1 MPTNCARPWA
11 WRTARAATA
20 NSRPPDCQNRDMSPT
35 AAVITLAVA
44 VFLACAVEA
53 VEATTIV
60 LAAATARDGR
70 SAAAGTVV
78 ALVVLALIV
87 LIAGPSIQLLPLGVL
102 RLIVGALLLVFG
114 LQWLRKAIARA
125 SGDKP
130 LHNED
135 AIYRRTVAGSQGI
148 ARRARFGVSDGY
160 AFVLSF
166 KGVLLE
172 GLEVVFI
179 VVTFGSSAHQLGVA
193 AIAAAAA
200 VLVVAAI
207 GFAVRGPLS
216 RIPENSLK
224 FIVGALLATFG
235 IFWSAE
241 GAGAVW
247 PGSDLALIAVLAF
260 VVALS
265 AGSVLVLRLRRGRR
279 MDAGA
284 SDAKAAP
291 TSASPAATPS
301 PAKSRPSAPK
311 RFALFWYDYLVG
323 DDWQVA
329 LGVVI
334 ALVLTF
340 LLAPLWPAAWLVMPL
355 AVLLLMP
362 YGLARSLRS

>member
-1 MPTNCARPWA
+1 
-11 WRTARAATA
+11 
-20 NSRPPDCQNRDMSPT
+20 MSPT

-70 SAAAGTVV
+70 SAAAGTVA
-78 ALVVLALIV
+78 ALVLLALIV
-87 LIAGPSIQLLPLGVL
+87 LIAGPSIQLLPIGVL
-102 RLIVGALLLVFG
+102 RLVVGALLLVFG

-125 SGDKP
+125 SGAKP
-130 LHNED
+130 LHDEA
-135 AIYRRTVAGSQGI
+135 AIYQRTVTSSKGI
-148 ARRARFGVSDGY
+148 ERRARFGVSDGY

-200 VLVVAAI
+200 VLVVAAL

-216 RIPENSLK
+216 RIPENTLK
-224 FIVGALLATFG
+224 FIVGVLLTTFG

-241 GAGAVW
+241 GAGAEW
-247 PGSDLALIAVLAF
+247 PGSDLALVAVAVF
-260 VVALS
+260 VAALS
-265 AGSVLVLRLRRGRR
+265 AACVLVLRVRRRQRVGVAV
-279 MDAGA
+279 DPAQESTPA
-284 SDAKAAP
+284 AAP
-291 TSASPAATPS
+291 ASPPAAPAS
-301 PAKSRPSAPK
+301 PPSALK
-311 RFALFWYDYLVG
+311 RFGLFWYDYLVG

-329 LGVVI
+329 LGVVL
-334 ALVLTF
+334 ALVVTF
-340 LLAPLWPAAWLVMPL
+340 LLAPIGSAAWLIMPV
-355 AVLLLMP
+355 AVLVLMP
-362 YGLARSLRS
+362 YGVARSLRH

>member
-1 MPTNCARPWA
+1 
-11 WRTARAATA
+11 
-20 NSRPPDCQNRDMSPT
+20 MSPD

-70 SAAAGTVV
+70 SAAAGTVA

-87 LIAGPSIQLLPLGVL
+87 LIAGPSIQLLPIGVL

-125 SGDKP
+125 SGAKP
-130 LHNED
+130 LHDEA
-135 AIYRRTVAGSQGI
+135 AIYQRTVAASEG
-148 ARRARFGVSDGY
+148 AERRARFGVSDGY

-193 AIAAAAA
+193 AVAAAAA
-200 VLVVAAI
+200 VIVVAAL

-216 RIPENSLK
+216 RIPENTLK
-224 FIVGALLATFG
+224 FIVGILLTTFG

-241 GAGAVW
+241 GAGAQW
-247 PGSDLALIAVLAF
+247 PGSDLALLAVVVF
-260 VVALS
+260 VGALS
-265 AGSVLVLRLRRGRR
+265 AVSVLVVRARRRQR
-279 MDAGA
+279 VLV
-284 SDAKAAP
+284 AA
-291 TSASPAATPS
+291 TPAAT
-301 PAKSRPSAPK
+301 SAPEVAPASPHRPPGALR
-311 RFALFWYDYLVG
+311 RFGLFWYDYLVG

-329 LGVVI
+329 VGVVL
-334 ALVLTF
+334 ALVVTF
-340 LLAPLWPAAWLVMPL
+340 LLAPVWSAAWLIVPL
-355 AVLLLMP
+355 AVLLLLP
-362 YGLARSLRS
+362 YGVARSLRR

>member
-1 MPTNCARPWA
+1 
-11 WRTARAATA
+11 
-20 NSRPPDCQNRDMSPT
+20 MSPT
-35 AAVITLAVA
+35 TAVITLAVA

-70 SAAAGTVV
+70 SAAAGTIA
-78 ALVVLALIV
+78 ALVVLAAIV
-87 LIAGPSIQLLPLGVL
+87 LVAGPSIQLLPLGVL

-125 SGDKP
+125 SGAKP
-130 LHNED
+130 LHDEE
-135 AIYRRTVAGSQGI
+135 AIYRRTVADSAGVEK
-148 ARRARFGVSDGY
+148 RARFGVTDGY

-193 AIAAAAA
+193 AIAAGAA
-200 VLVVAAI
+200 VLLVAAL

-224 FIVGALLATFG
+224 FVVGALLATFG
-235 IFWSAE
+235 IFWAAE
-241 GAGAVW
+241 GAGAEW
-247 PGSDLALIAVLAF
+247 PGSDLALLVVF
-260 VVALS
+260 VFVATLS
-265 AGSVLVLRLRRGRR
+265 AVSVVVVRVRVRRQVDATVPARPAAAP
-279 MDAGA
+279 DSAGA
-284 SDAKAAP
+284 V
-291 TSASPAATPS
+291 PAAVAP
-301 PAKSRPSAPK
+301 PRRPPGALT
-311 RFALFWYDYLVG
+311 RFGLFWYDYLVG

-329 LGVVI
+329 LGVVL
-334 ALVLTF
+334 ALILTF
-340 LLAPLWPAAWLVMPL
+340 LVAPVWEAAWLIMPL

-362 YGLARSLRS
+362 YGLARSLRR

>member
-1 MPTNCARPWA
+1 
-11 WRTARAATA
+11 
-20 NSRPPDCQNRDMSPT
+20 MSPT

-70 SAAAGTVV
+70 SAAAGTVA
-78 ALVVLALIV
+78 ALAALAVIV
-87 LIAGPSIQLLPLGVL
+87 LVAGPSIQLLPIGVL
-102 RLIVGALLLVFG
+102 RLIVGLLLLVFG

-130 LHNED
+130 LHDED
-135 AIYRRTVAGSQGI
+135 AIYRRTVTTSEGI
-148 ARRARFGVSDGY
+148 EKRPRFGVSDGY

-193 AIAAAAA
+193 AIAAGAA
-200 VLVVAAI
+200 VILVAAL

-216 RIPENSLK
+216 RIPENTLK
-224 FIVGALLATFG
+224 FIVGVLVTTFG

-241 GAGAVW
+241 GAGASW
-247 PGSDLALIAVLAF
+247 PGSDLALLAVAVF

-265 AGSVLVLRLRRGRR
+265 LASVLVLRARRRKR
-279 MDAGA
+279 DAV
-284 SDAKAAP
+284 AAVA
-291 TSASPAATPS
+291 TAAPS
-301 PAKSRPSAPK
+301 PAPVATSPAPAVAVVAAPAAARPSALK
-311 RFALFWYDYLVG
+311 RFGLFWYDYLVG

-329 LGVVI
+329 LGVVLG
-334 ALVLTF
+334 LVVTL
-340 LLAPLWPAAWLVMPL
+340 LLAPIWSAAWLIMPL
-355 AVLLLMP
+355 AVLLLTP
-362 YGLARSLRS
+362 YGLARSLRH

>member
-1 MPTNCARPWA
+1 
-11 WRTARAATA
+11 
-20 NSRPPDCQNRDMSPT
+20 MSPT
-35 AAVITLAVA
+35 TAVITLAVA

-60 LAAATARDGR
+60 LAAATARDAR
-70 SAAAGTVV
+70 SAAAGTIAAV
-78 ALVVLALIV
+78 VVLAAIV
-87 LIAGPSIQLLPLGVL
+87 LVAGPSIQLLPLGVL

-114 LQWLRKAIARA
+114 MQWLRKAIARA
-125 SGDKP
+125 SGARP
-130 LHNED
+130 LHDEE
-135 AIYRRTVAGSQGI
+135 AIYRRTVTNSAGVEK
-148 ARRARFGVSDGY
+148 RARFGVTDGY

-193 AIAAAAA
+193 GIAAGAA
-200 VLVVAAI
+200 VLVVAAL

-224 FIVGALLATFG
+224 FVVGALLATFG

-241 GAGAVW
+241 GARAEW
-247 PGSDLALIAVLAF
+247 PGSDLALLVVF
-260 VVALS
+260 VFVAALS
-265 AGSVLVLRLRRGRR
+265 AVLVIVLRVRARQKAEATV
-279 MDAGA
+279 DATA
-284 SDAKAAP
+284 DATVAAP
-291 TSASPAATPS
+291 PAASSDSAAAVPVTVVP
-301 PAKSRPSAPK
+301 PRRPPGALT
-311 RFALFWYDYLVG
+311 RFGLFWYDYLVG

-329 LGVVI
+329 LGVVL

-340 LLAPLWPAAWLVMPL
+340 LLAPVWSAAWLVMPL

-362 YGLARSLRS
+362 YGLVRSLRR

>member
-1 MPTNCARPWA
+1 MLA
-11 WRTARAATA
+11 
-20 NSRPPDCQNRDMSPT
+20 CQNRVMSPT
-35 AAVITLAVA
+35 AAVITLAIA

-70 SAAAGTVV
+70 SAAAGTVA
-78 ALVVLALIV
+78 ALAVLAVIV
-87 LIAGPSIQLLPLGVL
+87 LVAGPSIQLLPLGVL
-102 RLIVGALLLVFG
+102 RVIVGGLLLVFG

-125 SGDKP
+125 SGAKP
-130 LHNED
+130 LHDEA
-135 AIYRRTVAGSQGI
+135 AIYRRTVANSEGVE
-148 ARRARFGVSDGY
+148 RRARFGVTDGY

-200 VLVVAAI
+200 VMVVAAL
-207 GFAVRGPLS
+207 GFAVRAPLS

-224 FIVGALLATFG
+224 FIVGVLLTTFG

-241 GAGAVW
+241 GAGASW
-247 PGSDLALIAVLAF
+247 PGSDLALLAVAVF
-260 VVALS
+260 VAALS
-265 AGSVLVLRLRRGRR
+265 AVSVVVVQVGRR
-279 MDAGA
+279 QRANVAVRA
-284 SDAKAAP
+284 SAAP
-291 TSASPAATPS
+291 ASPLAQS
-301 PAKSRPSAPK
+301 PNPPGALK
-311 RFALFWYDYLVG
+311 RFGLFWYDYLVG

-329 LGVVI
+329 VGVVLAI
-334 ALVLTF
+334 VLTV
-340 LLAPLWPAAWLVMPL
+340 LLAPIWAAAWVIMPL
-355 AVLLLMP
+355 AVLVLMP

>member
-1 MPTNCARPWA
+1 
-11 WRTARAATA
+11 
-20 NSRPPDCQNRDMSPT
+20 MSPT
-35 AAVITLAVA
+35 AAVVTLVVA

-70 SAAAGTVV
+70 SAAAGTVA
-78 ALVVLALIV
+78 ALAVLAVIV
-87 LIAGPSIQLLPLGVL
+87 LIAGPSIQLLPIGVL

-125 SGDKP
+125 SGHKP
-130 LHNED
+130 LHDEN
-135 AIYRRTVAGSQGI
+135 AIYLRTVARSEGVEK
-148 ARRARFGVSDGY
+148 RARFGVSDGY

-193 AIAAAAA
+193 AIAAGAA
-200 VLVVAAI
+200 VVVVAAL

-216 RIPENSLK
+216 RIPENTLK
-224 FIVGALLATFG
+224 FIVGVLITTFG

-247 PGSDLALIAVLAF
+247 PGSDLAILVVVVF

-265 AGSVLVLRLRRGRR
+265 ALSVLVFRVRRRNR
-279 MDAGA
+279 
-284 SDAKAAP
+284 AAEP
-291 TSASPAATPS
+291 KVAATADVGAVP
-301 PAKSRPSAPK
+301 PSRPVPGALK
-311 RFALFWYDYLVG
+311 RFGMFWYDYLVG
-323 DDWQVA
+323 DDWQIA
-329 LGVVI
+329 AGVVL
-334 ALVLTF
+334 ALVATF
-340 LLAPLWPAAWLVMPL
+340 LLAPMWPVAWLVMPV
-355 AVLLLMP
+355 AVLVLMP
-362 YGLARSLRS
+362 YGVARSLRH

>member
-1 MPTNCARPWA
+1 
-11 WRTARAATA
+11 
-20 NSRPPDCQNRDMSPT
+20 MSPT

-70 SAAAGTVV
+70 SAAAGTIA
-78 ALVVLALIV
+78 ALVVLAAIV

-125 SGDKP
+125 SGAKP
-130 LHNED
+130 LHDEE
-135 AIYRRTVAGSQGI
+135 AIYRRTVTNSAGVEK
-148 ARRARFGVSDGY
+148 RARFGVTDGY

-193 AIAAAAA
+193 AIAAAAT
-200 VLVVAAI
+200 VVVVAAL

-224 FIVGALLATFG
+224 FIVGGLLATFG

-241 GAGAVW
+241 GAGAEW
-247 PGSDLALIAVLAF
+247 PGSDLALLVVF
-260 VVALS
+260 VFVAALS
-265 AGSVLVLRLRRGRR
+265 AASVLVLRAGRR
-279 MDAGA
+279 AKVGAAVPAPAAGPTA
-284 SDAKAAP
+284 APAAKAAP
-291 TSASPAATPS
+291 PRRPPLVARRAPSRASDCSGTTSWSATTG
-301 PAKSRPSAPK
+301 RWPSA
-311 RFALFWYDYLVG
+311 WSS
-323 DDWQVA
+323 
-329 LGVVI
+329 
-334 ALVLTF
+334 
-340 LLAPLWPAAWLVMPL
+340 
-355 AVLLLMP
+355 
-362 YGLARSLRS
+362 RSCSRSSWRRSGRRRGSSCRSPCSC

>member
-1 MPTNCARPWA
+1 
-11 WRTARAATA
+11 
-20 NSRPPDCQNRDMSPT
+20 MSPT
-35 AAVITLAVA
+35 AAVITLVVA

-70 SAAAGTVV
+70 SAASGTVA
-78 ALVVLALIV
+78 ALVVLAAIV
-87 LIAGPSIQLLPLGVL
+87 LVAGPSIELLPIGVL
-102 RLIVGALLLVFG
+102 RLVVGALLLVFG
-114 LQWLRKAIARA
+114 LQWLRKSIARA

-130 LHNED
+130 LHDEE
-135 AIYRRTVAGSQGI
+135 AIYLRTVARAEGVT
-148 ARRARFGVSDGY
+148 RRSRFGVPDAY

-193 AIAAAAA
+193 AVAAGAA
-200 VLVVAAI
+200 VLVIAAL

-224 FIVGALLATFG
+224 FIVGALLTTFG

-241 GAGAVW
+241 GAGVVW
-247 PGSDLALIAVLAF
+247 PGSDLALIAVAAF

-265 AGSVLVLRLRRGRR
+265 AACVAVLRLRRRGR
-279 MDAGA
+279 MDAA
-284 SDAKAAP
+284 AAAPSAAPPPVAPAAAAPTAAP
-291 TSASPAATPS
+291 TSPPRPPS
-301 PAKSRPSAPK
+301 PLK
-311 RFALFWYDYLVG
+311 RFGLFWYDYLVG

-329 LGVVI
+329 LGIAAALVI
-334 ALVLTF
+334 AF
-340 LLAPLWPAAWLVMPL
+340 LLAPAWIAAWLVMPL
-355 AVLLLMP
+355 AVLLLLP
-362 YGLARSLRS
+362 YGLARSLRR

>member
-1 MPTNCARPWA
+1 
-11 WRTARAATA
+11 
-20 NSRPPDCQNRDMSPT
+20 MSPD

-70 SAAAGTVV
+70 SAAAGTVA
-78 ALVVLALIV
+78 ALAVLAVIV
-87 LIAGPSIQLLPLGVL
+87 LVAGPSIQLLPIGVL

-125 SGDKP
+125 SGAKP
-130 LHNED
+130 LHDEA
-135 AIYRRTVAGSQGI
+135 AIYQRTVATSQGVE
-148 ARRARFGVSDGY
+148 RRARFGVSDGY

-193 AIAAAAA
+193 AIAAGAA
-200 VLVVAAI
+200 VVVVAAL

-216 RIPENSLK
+216 RIPENTLK
-224 FIVGALLATFG
+224 FIVGVLLTTFG

-241 GAGAVW
+241 GAGAEW
-247 PGSDLALIAVLAF
+247 PGSDFALLAVAVF
-260 VVALS
+260 VAALS
-265 AGSVLVLRLRRGRR
+265 AVSVLVLRARRRQPVLVR
-279 MDAGA
+279 AA
-284 SDAKAAP
+284 SAAP
-291 TSASPAATPS
+291 AA
-301 PAKSRPSAPK
+301 PSAPAAAPAPPGRPPGALK
-311 RFALFWYDYLVG
+311 RFGLFWYDYLVG

-329 LGVVI
+329 VGVVLALGV
-334 ALVLTF
+334 TF
-340 LLAPLWPAAWLVMPL
+340 LVAPIWSGAWLIMPL
-355 AVLLLMP
+355 AVLLLLP
-362 YGLARSLRS
+362 YGVARSLRR

>member
-1 MPTNCARPWA
+1 
-11 WRTARAATA
+11 
-20 NSRPPDCQNRDMSPT
+20 MSPT
-35 AAVITLAVA
+35 VAVVTLAIA

-60 LAAATARDGR
+60 LAAATSRDGR
-70 SAAAGTVV
+70 SAASGTLA

-102 RLIVGALLLVFG
+102 RLIVGGLLLVFG
-114 LQWLRKAIARA
+114 LQWLRKAVARA
-125 SGDKP
+125 SGAKP
-130 LHNED
+130 LHDEE
-135 AIYRRTVAGSQGI
+135 AIYRRTVATSEGV
-148 ARRARFGVSDGY
+148 ARRSRFGVTDAY

-193 AIAAAAA
+193 AIAAGAA
-200 VLVVAAI
+200 VLIVAAL

-224 FIVGALLATFG
+224 FIVGVLLTTFG

-241 GAGAVW
+241 GAGAEW
-247 PGSDLALIAVLAF
+247 PGADLALLVVVVF
-260 VVALS
+260 VAALC
-265 AGSVLVLRLRRGRR
+265 AALVVVLRLRRGRR
-279 MDAGA
+279 ADVVA
-284 SDAKAAP
+284 SAPSAAA
-291 TSASPAATPS
+291 SASPPAS
-301 PAKSRPSAPK
+301 PPSALK
-311 RFALFWYDYLVG
+311 RFGLFWYDYLVG

-329 LGVVI
+329 LGVVL
-334 ALVLTF
+334 ALALTF
-340 LLAPLWPAAWLVMPL
+340 LLAPIWPVAWLIMPL

-362 YGLARSLRS
+362 YGLARSLRH

>member
-1 MPTNCARPWA
+1 
-11 WRTARAATA
+11 
-20 NSRPPDCQNRDMSPT
+20 MSPT
-35 AAVITLAVA
+35 AAVITLIVA

-70 SAAAGTVV
+70 SAAVGTLA
-78 ALVVLALIV
+78 ALAVLALIV
-87 LIAGPSIQLLPLGVL
+87 LIAGPSIQLLPLGTL

-130 LHNED
+130 LHDED
-135 AIYRRTVAGSQGI
+135 AIYRRALADAQGV
-148 ARRARFGVSDGY
+148 ARRARFGVTDAY

-179 VVTFGSSAHQLGVA
+179 VVTFGSSAHHLGVA
-193 AIAAAAA
+193 AAAAGAA
-200 VLVVAAI
+200 VILVAAL

-216 RIPENSLK
+216 RIPENALK
-224 FIVGALLATFG
+224 FIVGALLTTFG

-247 PGSDLALIAVLAF
+247 PGSDLALLVVFLFVAVLSVAS
-260 VVALS
+260 VV
-265 AGSVLVLRLRRGRR
+265 VLRLRRRRR
-279 MDAGA
+279 MDAA
-284 SDAKAAP
+284 AAAP
-291 TSASPAATPS
+291 NAAPNAAPDSALSSTSPS
-301 PAKSRPSAPK
+301 PKAPPGALA
-311 RFALFWYDYLVG
+311 RFGLFWYDYLVG

-329 LGVVI
+329 LGIVL

-340 LLAPLWPAAWLVMPL
+340 VLAPLWPAAWLIMPL
-355 AVLLLMP
+355 AVLLLQP
-362 YGLARSLRS
+362 YGLGRSLRT

>member
-1 MPTNCARPWA
+1 
-11 WRTARAATA
+11 
-20 NSRPPDCQNRDMSPT
+20 MSPT
-35 AAVITLAVA
+35 AAVITLVVA

-70 SAAAGTVV
+70 SAASGTVA
-78 ALVVLALIV
+78 ALVVLAAIV
-87 LIAGPSIQLLPLGVL
+87 LVAGPSIELLPIGVL
-102 RLIVGALLLVFG
+102 RLVVGALLLVFG
-114 LQWLRKAIARA
+114 LQWLRKSIARA

-130 LHNED
+130 LHDEE
-135 AIYRRTVAGSQGI
+135 AIYLRTVARAEGVT
-148 ARRARFGVSDGY
+148 RRSRFGVPDAY

-179 VVTFGSSAHQLGVA
+179 VVTFGSSAHQLGAAAVA
-193 AIAAAAA
+193 AGAA
-200 VLVVAAI
+200 VLVVAAL

-224 FIVGALLATFG
+224 FIVGALLTTFG

-247 PGSDLALIAVLAF
+247 PGSDLALLAVAAF

-265 AGSVLVLRLRRGRR
+265 AASVAVLRLRRRGR
-279 MDAGA
+279 MDAAPAAPPPAAPAPAA
-284 SDAKAAP
+284 SIAAP
-291 TSASPAATPS
+291 TSPTRPPS
-301 PAKSRPSAPK
+301 PLT
-311 RFALFWYDYLVG
+311 RFGLFWYDYLVG

-329 LGVVI
+329 LGI
-334 ALVLTF
+334 AAALVLTL
-340 LLAPLWPAAWLVMPL
+340 LLAPAWVAAWLVMPL
-355 AVLLLMP
+355 AVLLLLP
-362 YGLARSLRS
+362 YGLARSLRR

>member
-1 MPTNCARPWA
+1 
-11 WRTARAATA
+11 
-20 NSRPPDCQNRDMSPT
+20 MSPD

-70 SAAAGTVV
+70 SAAAGTVA
-78 ALVVLALIV
+78 ALLLLALIV
-87 LIAGPSIQLLPLGVL
+87 LVAGPSIQLLPIGVL

-114 LQWLRKAIARA
+114 LGWLRKAIARA
-125 SGDKP
+125 SGAKP
-130 LHNED
+130 LHDED
-135 AIYRRTVAGSQGI
+135 AIYRRTVATSEGVE
-148 ARRARFGVSDGY
+148 RRARFGVSDGY

-200 VLVVAAI
+200 VILVAAL

-216 RIPENSLK
+216 RIPENTLK
-224 FIVGALLATFG
+224 FIVGILLTTFG

-247 PGSDLALIAVLAF
+247 PGADLALLALVVF
-260 VVALS
+260 VAALS
-265 AGSVLVLRLRRGRR
+265 AVSVLVLRARRRQR
-279 MDAGA
+279 VLVA
-284 SDAKAAP
+284 AAP
-291 TSASPAATPS
+291 AASSAPDTAPASPMRQPGAL
-301 PAKSRPSAPK
+301 K
-311 RFALFWYDYLVG
+311 RFGLFWYDYLVG
-323 DDWQVA
+323 DDWQIAV
-329 LGVVI
+329 GVVV

-340 LLAPLWPAAWLVMPL
+340 LLAPIWSGAWLIMPL
-355 AVLLLMP
+355 AVLVLTP
-362 YGLARSLRS
+362 YGVARTLRR

>member
-1 MPTNCARPWA
+1 
-11 WRTARAATA
+11 
-20 NSRPPDCQNRDMSPT
+20 MSPT
-35 AAVITLAVA
+35 TAVVTLAVA

-60 LAAATARDGR
+60 LAAATARDAR
-70 SAAAGTVV
+70 SAAAGTIA
-78 ALVVLALIV
+78 ALVVLAAIV
-87 LIAGPSIQLLPLGVL
+87 LVAGPSIQLLPLGVL
-102 RLIVGALLLVFG
+102 RLIVGGLLLVFG

-125 SGDKP
+125 SGAKP
-130 LHNED
+130 LHDEE
-135 AIYRRTVAGSQGI
+135 AIYRRTVTAS
-148 ARRARFGVSDGY
+148 AAVEKRARFGVTDGY

-193 AIAAAAA
+193 AIAAGAA
-200 VLVVAAI
+200 VLVVAAL

-224 FIVGALLATFG
+224 FVVGALLVTFG

-241 GAGAVW
+241 GAGAEW
-247 PGSDLALIAVLAF
+247 PGSDLALLVVF
-260 VVALS
+260 VFVAALS
-265 AGSVLVLRLRRGRR
+265 AVSVIVLRVRVQQKV
-279 MDAGA
+279 DARV
-284 SDAKAAP
+284 AAQ
-291 TSASPAATPS
+291 SAVAPAAAVVPVTVVP
-301 PAKSRPSAPK
+301 PRRPPGTLT
-311 RFALFWYDYLVG
+311 RFGLFWYDYLVG

-329 LGVVI
+329 LGVVL

-340 LLAPLWPAAWLVMPL
+340 LLAPVWSAAWLVMPL

-362 YGLARSLRS
+362 YGLVRSLRR

>member
-1 MPTNCARPWA
+1 
-11 WRTARAATA
+11 
-20 NSRPPDCQNRDMSPT
+20 MSPT
-35 AAVITLAVA
+35 AAVITLVVA

-70 SAAAGTVV
+70 SAASGTLA
-78 ALVVLALIV
+78 ALLVLAAIV
-87 LIAGPSIQLLPLGVL
+87 LVAGPSIELLPIAVL
-102 RLIVGALLLVFG
+102 RLVVGALLLVFG
-114 LQWLRKAIARA
+114 LQWLRKSIARA

-130 LHNED
+130 LHDEE
-135 AIYRRTVAGSQGI
+135 AIYLRTVARAEGA
-148 ARRARFGVSDGY
+148 ARRSRFGVPDAY

-179 VVTFGSSAHQLGVA
+179 VVTFGSSAHQIGVA
-193 AIAAAAA
+193 AAAAGAA
-200 VLVVAAI
+200 VLVVAAL

-224 FIVGALLATFG
+224 FIVGVLLTTFG

-247 PGSDLALIAVLAF
+247 PGSDLALLALAAF

-265 AGSVLVLRLRRGRR
+265 AASVAVLRLRRRGR
-279 MDAGA
+279 MDAVA
-284 SDAKAAP
+284 AAPPPAAP
-291 TSASPAATPS
+291 TAAPTAAPGSPPRPPS
-301 PAKSRPSAPK
+301 PLT
-311 RFALFWYDYLVG
+311 RFGLFWYDYLVG

-329 LGVVI
+329 LGVVGAV
-334 ALVLTF
+334 ALTL
-340 LLAPLWPAAWLVMPL
+340 LLAPGWIAAWLIMPL
-355 AVLLLMP
+355 AVLLLLP
-362 YGLARSLRS
+362 YGLARSLRR

>member
-1 MPTNCARPWA
+1 
-11 WRTARAATA
+11 
-20 NSRPPDCQNRDMSPT
+20 MSPT

-70 SAAAGTVV
+70 SAASGTL
-78 ALVVLALIV
+78 AALIV
-87 LIAGPSIQLLPLGVL
+87 LAAIVLVAGPSIQLLPLGVL
-102 RLIVGALLLVFG
+102 RLVVGALLLVFG

-130 LHNED
+130 LHDEE
-135 AIYRRTVAGSQGI
+135 AIYRRTVAGSQAV
-148 ARRARFGVSDGY
+148 ARRSRFGVADAY

-193 AIAAAAA
+193 AIAAGAA
-200 VLVVAAI
+200 VLAVAAL

-224 FIVGALLATFG
+224 FIVGVLLTTFG
-235 IFWSAE
+235 IFWAAE

-247 PGSDLALIAVLAF
+247 PGSDLALLVVAAF
-260 VVALS
+260 VVALC
-265 AGSVLVLRLRRGRR
+265 AGSVAVLGLRRRSR
-279 MDAGA
+279 MDA
-284 SDAKAAP
+284 AAA
-291 TSASPAATPS
+291 ASPAPRPAAPPRQPS
-301 PAKSRPSAPK
+301 RLT
-311 RFALFWYDYLVG
+311 RFGLFWYDYLVG

-329 LGVVI
+329 LGVVA
-334 ALVLTF
+334 ALVLSF
-340 LLAPLWPAAWLVMPL
+340 LLAPVWTAAWLVMPL
-355 AVLLLMP
+355 AVLLLLP
-362 YGLARSLRS
+362 YGLARSLRR

>member
-1 MPTNCARPWA
+1 
-11 WRTARAATA
+11 
-20 NSRPPDCQNRDMSPT
+20 MSPT
-35 AAVITLAVA
+35 AAVITLAIA

-70 SAAAGTVV
+70 SAAVGTLA
-78 ALVVLALIV
+78 ALVVLAVIV
-87 LIAGPSIQLLPLGVL
+87 AIAGPSIQLLPLGTL

-130 LHNED
+130 LHDED
-135 AIYRRTVAGSQGI
+135 AIYRRTVADAHGVE
-148 ARRARFGVSDGY
+148 RRARFGVTDAY

-193 AIAAAAA
+193 VLAAGAAVILIAA
-200 VLVVAAI
+200 L

-216 RIPENSLK
+216 RIPENALK
-224 FIVGALLATFG
+224 FIVGALLTTFG

-241 GAGAVW
+241 GAGGVW
-247 PGSDLALIAVLAF
+247 PGSDLALLVVVVF

-265 AGSVLVLRLRRGRR
+265 VVSVIVLRLRRRRR
-279 MDAGA
+279 MRAIA
-284 SDAKAAP
+284 PTPSEAPMAAP
-291 TSASPAATPS
+291 SAASKPS
-301 PAKSRPSAPK
+301 PSPSPKAPPGALK
-311 RFALFWYDYLVG
+311 RFGLFWYDYLVG

-329 LGVVI
+329 LGVVL

-340 LLAPLWPAAWLVMPL
+340 LVAPLWPVAWLIMPL
-355 AVLLLMP
+355 AVLLLLP
-362 YGLARSLRS
+362 YGLARSLRA

>member
-1 MPTNCARPWA
+1 
-11 WRTARAATA
+11 
-20 NSRPPDCQNRDMSPT
+20 
-35 AAVITLAVA
+35 VA

-60 LAAATARDGR
+60 LAAATARDAR
-70 SAAAGTVV
+70 SAAAGTIA
-78 ALVVLALIV
+78 ALVVLAAIV
-87 LIAGPSIQLLPLGVL
+87 LVAGPSIQLLPLGVL
-102 RLIVGALLLVFG
+102 RLIVGGLLLVFG

-125 SGDKP
+125 SGAKP
-130 LHNED
+130 LHDEE
-135 AIYRRTVAGSQGI
+135 AIYRRTVTNSAGVEK
-148 ARRARFGVSDGY
+148 RARFGVTDGY

-193 AIAAAAA
+193 AIAAGAA
-200 VLVVAAI
+200 VLVVAAL

-224 FIVGALLATFG
+224 FVVGALLATFG

-241 GAGAVW
+241 GAGAEW
-247 PGSDLALIAVLAF
+247 PGSDLALLVVF
-260 VVALS
+260 VFVAALS
-265 AGSVLVLRLRRGRR
+265 AVSVIVLRVRVQQKV
-279 MDAGA
+279 DARV
-284 SDAKAAP
+284 AAQP
-291 TSASPAATPS
+291 AVPPASASASAPAAVPVTVVP
-301 PAKSRPSAPK
+301 PRRPPGALT
-311 RFALFWYDYLVG
+311 RFGLFWYDYLVG

-329 LGVVI
+329 LGVVL

-340 LLAPLWPAAWLVMPL
+340 LLAPVWSAAWLVMPL

-362 YGLARSLRS
+362 YGLVRSLRR

>member
-1 MPTNCARPWA
+1 
-11 WRTARAATA
+11 
-20 NSRPPDCQNRDMSPT
+20 MSPT
-35 AAVITLAVA
+35 TAVITLAVA

-70 SAAAGTVV
+70 SAAAGTIA
-78 ALVVLALIV
+78 ALAVLAVIV
-87 LIAGPSIQLLPLGVL
+87 LVAGPSIQLLPIGVL

-125 SGDKP
+125 SGAKP
-130 LHNED
+130 LHDEE
-135 AIYRRTVAGSQGI
+135 AIYRRVVTSSAGVE
-148 ARRARFGVSDGY
+148 RRARFGVTDGY

-179 VVTFGSSAHQLGVA
+179 VVTFGSSTHQLGVA
-193 AIAAAAA
+193 ALAAGAA
-200 VLVVAAI
+200 VLLVAAL

-224 FIVGALLATFG
+224 FVVGVLLTTFG
-235 IFWSAE
+235 IFWAAE
-241 GAGAVW
+241 GAGAQW
-247 PGSDLALIAVLAF
+247 PGSDLALLVVFVFVAVLSAISVIVLRVRRRRNAQAAVTAPPAPADDVPASAAPVT
-260 VVALS
+260 VVA
-265 AGSVLVLRLRRGRR
+265 
-279 MDAGA
+279 
-284 SDAKAAP
+284 AP
-291 TSASPAATPS
+291 QPGPL
-301 PAKSRPSAPK
+301 K

-329 LGVVI
+329 LGVVL

-340 LLAPLWPAAWLVMPL
+340 LLVPVWSAAWLIMPL

-362 YGLARSLRS
+362 YGLVRSLRH

>member
-1 MPTNCARPWA
+1 L
-11 WRTARAATA
+11 
-20 NSRPPDCQNRDMSPT
+20 
-35 AAVITLAVA
+35 VVA

-70 SAAAGTVV
+70 SAASGTVA
-78 ALVVLALIV
+78 ALVVLAAIV
-87 LIAGPSIQLLPLGVL
+87 LVAGPSIELLPIGVL
-102 RLIVGALLLVFG
+102 RLVVGALLLVFG
-114 LQWLRKAIARA
+114 LQWLRKSIARA

-130 LHNED
+130 LHDEE
-135 AIYRRTVAGSQGI
+135 AIYLRTVARAEGVT
-148 ARRARFGVSDGY
+148 RRSRFGVPDAY

-193 AIAAAAA
+193 AVAAGAA
-200 VLVVAAI
+200 VLVVAAL

-224 FIVGALLATFG
+224 FIVGALLTTFG

-241 GAGAVW
+241 GAGVVW
-247 PGSDLALIAVLAF
+247 PGSDLALIAVAAF

-265 AGSVLVLRLRRGRR
+265 AASVAVLRLRRRGR
-279 MDAGA
+279 MDAA
-284 SDAKAAP
+284 AAAPPPVAPPPVAPAPAAP
-291 TSASPAATPS
+291 TSPPRPTSPL
-301 PAKSRPSAPK
+301 K
-311 RFALFWYDYLVG
+311 RFGLFWYDYLVG

-329 LGVVI
+329 LGI
-334 ALVLTF
+334 AAALVLTF
-340 LLAPLWPAAWLVMPL
+340 LLAPSWIAAWLVMPL
-355 AVLLLMP
+355 AVLLLLP
-362 YGLARSLRS
+362 YGLARSLRR

>member
-1 MPTNCARPWA
+1 MPTPLSRG
-11 WRTARAATA
+11 RLAA
-20 NSRPPDCQNRDMSPT
+20 NRITTPISLSPRGCENRGMSPD

-60 LAAATARDGR
+60 LAAATARDSR
-70 SAAAGTVV
+70 SAAAGTVA
-78 ALVVLALIV
+78 ALLVLALIV
-87 LIAGPSIQLLPLGVL
+87 VIAGPSIQLLPVGVL

-125 SGDKP
+125 SGAKP
-130 LHNED
+130 LHDEA
-135 AIYRRTVAGSQGI
+135 AIYQRTVTTAKGVE
-148 ARRARFGVSDGY
+148 RRARFGVSDGY

-193 AIAAAAA
+193 AIAAGAA
-200 VLVVAAI
+200 VAVVAAL

-224 FIVGALLATFG
+224 FIVGILLTTFG

-241 GAGAVW
+241 GVGVEW
-247 PGSDLALIAVLAF
+247 PGSDLGLLG
-260 VVALS
+260 VALFVT
-265 AGSVLVLRLRRGRR
+265 ALAAASVLVLRARRRVPVAVG
-279 MDAGA
+279 AAA
-284 SDAKAAP
+284 SDVNEPVDAP
-291 TSASPAATPS
+291 APHPPS
-301 PAKSRPSAPK
+301 PPSALK
-311 RFALFWYDYLVG
+311 RFGLFWYDYLVG

-329 LGVVI
+329 LGVAL
-334 ALVLTF
+334 ALVLTSV
-340 LLAPLWPAAWLVMPL
+340 LAPVWPEAWLIMPL
-355 AVLLLMP
+355 AALVLMP
-362 YGLARSLRS
+362 YGVARSLRR

>member
-1 MPTNCARPWA
+1 
-11 WRTARAATA
+11 
-20 NSRPPDCQNRDMSPT
+20 
-35 AAVITLAVA
+35 VA

-60 LAAATARDGR
+60 LAAATARDAR
-70 SAAAGTVV
+70 SAAAGTIA
-78 ALVVLALIV
+78 ALVVLAAIV
-87 LIAGPSIQLLPLGVL
+87 LVAGPSIQLLPLGVL
-102 RLIVGALLLVFG
+102 RLIVGGLLLVFG

-125 SGDKP
+125 SGAKP
-130 LHNED
+130 LHDEE
-135 AIYRRTVAGSQGI
+135 AIYRRTVTAS
-148 ARRARFGVSDGY
+148 AAVEKRARFGVTDGY

-193 AIAAAAA
+193 AIAAGAA
-200 VLVVAAI
+200 VLVVAAL

-224 FIVGALLATFG
+224 FVVGALLATFG

-241 GAGAVW
+241 GAGAEW
-247 PGSDLALIAVLAF
+247 PGSDLALLVVF
-260 VVALS
+260 VFVAALS
-265 AGSVLVLRLRRGRR
+265 AVSVIVLRVRVQQKV
-279 MDAGA
+279 DARV
-284 SDAKAAP
+284 AAQP
-291 TSASPAATPS
+291 AVPPASASASAPAAVPVTVVP
-301 PAKSRPSAPK
+301 PRRPPGALT
-311 RFALFWYDYLVG
+311 RFGLFWYDYLVG

-329 LGVVI
+329 LGVVL

-340 LLAPLWPAAWLVMPL
+340 LLAPVWSAAWLVMPL

-362 YGLARSLRS
+362 YGLVRSLRR